1 MALQAK
7 AMIPQAQCFQEP
19 SASRWR
25 RGRQLEVS
33 LWLEN
38 KGLPPESP
46 KNTGILAVSTWGCGP
61 TSVPLRVVTVT
72 WKRPTGVTAS
82 SPLLLGSSD
91 TAFSVL
97 SFPSLS
103 GSCKHAHLPRSH
115 THGSSTGSHT
125 QKTTWV
131 PHCRLN

>member
-1 MALQAK
+1 M
-7 AMIPQAQCFQEP
+7 
-19 SASRWR
+19 
-25 RGRQLEVS
+25 S

-46 KNTGILAVSTWGCGP
+46 KNTEALAVSTWGCGP

-82 SPLLLGSSD
+82 SPLLLGSPD

-97 SFPSLS
+97 SSPSLS
-103 GSCKHAHLPRSH
+103 GSCKHAHTSQGH
-115 THGSSTGSHT
+115 THMAPAPGSHT